1 MHRTMIGILCFGVSG
16 LALAQVEAEV
26 PQPPAKEQM
35 KVVCDGEVKSNGEAT
50 FTFTPAG
57 GVPKDV
63 HITLAKGMSE
73 NDVCRDVAKELKVLL
88 GPGYKVDRY
97 DDDKVQIEAK
107 EGAAFSLIIGGQ
119 TATGISLELK
129 QG

>member
-1 MHRTMIGILCFGVSG
+1 MCFGVSG

-35 KVVCDGEVKSNGEAT
+35 KIVCDGEVKSNGEAT

-97 DDDKVQIEAK
+97 DNDKVQIEAK
-107 EGAAFSLIIGGQ
+107 EGPAFSLIIGGQ

>member
-16 LALAQVEAEV
+16 LALAQVDAQV
-26 PQPPAKEQM
+26 PPPPAKESM
-35 KVVCDGEVKSNGEAT
+35 KIVCDGKVKSNGEAT

-57 GVPKDV
+57 GIAKDV
-63 HITLAKGMSE
+63 HITLAKGMNE
-73 NDVCRDVAKELKVLL
+73 NDVCRDVAKELAVLL

-97 DDDKVQIEAK
+97 DEDKVKVEAK
-107 EGAAFSLIIGGQ
+107 EASAFSLVIGGQ
-119 TATGISLELK
+119 TATGITIELK